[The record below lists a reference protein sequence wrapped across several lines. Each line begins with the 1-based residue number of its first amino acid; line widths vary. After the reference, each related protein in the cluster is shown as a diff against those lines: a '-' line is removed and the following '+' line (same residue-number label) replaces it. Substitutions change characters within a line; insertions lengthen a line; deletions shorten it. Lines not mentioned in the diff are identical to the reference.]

1 MSRSVINTCEWYSCT
16 RRLNTLNANP
26 SVPAPEI
33 ELQNFLNEH
42 MQMVPVIGFTD
53 MNSFMRFLSNNGL
66 VEQKNGSYQ
75 ITDKG
80 QSFLA
85 YISGRKYA
93 IYKAG

>member
-1 MSRSVINTCEWYSCT
+1 
-16 RRLNTLNANP
+16 
-26 SVPAPEI
+26 
-33 ELQNFLNEH
+33 